1 MRTTDI
7 SIGKNLRKVRIYN
20 GLSQQELADALGTT
34 KAAVSAYEHS
44 KTRPTFA
51 MLIKI
56 AQVLNVS
63 TDYLLSFGDEYL
75 DEVYDVSPIK
85 PKEMDGN
92 ERAWKLSGR
101 FMGIGEQIR
110 ELREERGISRQ
121 QLADALSLS
130 VTSIQK
136 YENDIAAPSYGTLLD
151 MARYFDITTERL
163 FGIETGRKLD
173 VTPLTGDK
181 AKMIRNLV
189 GDLVQNT

>member
-75 DEVYDVSPIK
+75 DEVYDVSPI
-85 PKEMDGN
+85 N
-92 ERAWKLSGR
+92 LIW
-101 FMGIGEQIR
+101 Q
-110 ELREERGISRQ
+110 GISTLQPRGC
-121 QLADALSLS
+121 LVLRRDGSWMP
-130 VTSIQK
+130 
-136 YENDIAAPSYGTLLD
+136 APCQ
-151 MARYFDITTERL
+151 
-163 FGIETGRKLD
+163 
-173 VTPLTGDK
+173 
-181 AKMIRNLV
+181 MIRLI
-189 GDLVQNT
+189 

>member
-1 MRTTDI
+1 MRATDI

>member
-1 MRTTDI
+1 MRATDI

-85 PKEMDGN
+85 PKKMDGN